1 MPYGEADHPA
11 VRELRRRTVGRG
23 WSRREIAKR
32 LDLNHSLIT
41 RAMAG
46 KPITAANAERI
57 MSRLDR
63 LDTQVAPAMSVSLAR
78 DLLHMMLEALDA
90 YKDNPRNRR

>member
-1 MPYGEADHPA
+1 
-11 VRELRRRTVGRG
+11 
-23 WSRREIAKR
+23 
-32 LDLNHSLIT
+32 
-41 RAMAG
+41 MAG